1 MIQNMRT
8 EKFTLPDG
16 REEYV
21 NQNAYFDE
29 TKPVKYLV
37 EYSAGQYDTYVT
49 GAVCVYDRLD
59 DAVKFVCDHYAWKDD
74 ITKKAVKNLYNHG
87 GDYNVDAEDDPD
99 FSNIEKYPFDKL
111 EEDWKEYCFTE
122 MFPGKTWDD
131 VSVLEEDAYFEK
143 TDNEDAFVAYLVKE
157 KHLSEDVARAS
168 IIYNTADE
176 HSEFCT
182 DYHITKINSLQ

>member
-1 MIQNMRT
+1 MKI

-16 REEYV
+16 RDEYV

-37 EYSAGQYDTYVT
+37 EYSAGQYDTYVR
-49 GAVCVYDRLD
+49 GAVCAYDSLD
-59 DAVKFVCDHYAWKDD
+59 DAAKFVCEHYAWKDE
-74 ITKKAVKNLYNHG
+74 ITSKAIKNLYNRSG
-87 GDYNVDAEDDPD
+87 NYNTEVEDDPEFPD
-99 FSNIEKYPFDKL
+99 IEKYPFDKL
-111 EEDWKEYCFTE
+111 ENDWKDHCFAE

-131 VSVLEEDAYFEK
+131 VKFEDEERYFERV
-143 TDNEDAFVAYLVKE
+143 DDEDAFVAWLVKE
-157 KHLSEDVARAS
+157 RNLTEDVARAS

-182 DYHITKINSLQ
+182 DYHIVKINSL